1 MKLNKLLELIYHE
14 TGNLY
19 EFKAEE
25 LSLLDA
31 VNKLLYKLSGMD
43 RGDELTVVKLQE
55 FVNIILLK
63 LYHYKS
69 LGFVNTEVMEQ
80 NEVYLLFRSLYE
92 KYVDVFSKGNVHS
105 MFELEHFH
113 NVILLI
119 LILELDLKMLDPLLS
134 IDEID
139 DLKALRSKVLKNVS
153 APLRSSLSIK
163 SFVKRIYTGFDTEY
177 GTLEYG
183 KTDLLCLTTSTYIG
197 VFLRVKS
204 LKLDYTIT
212 NYHDTTQEPV
222 TSELLNLL
230 VRLIRLVKGKG
241 DQKIADLLLRLRSN
255 SDVEELSLKGDKL
268 FRFAKLLKPSDFINK
283 YFDLTADSSF
293 HSFRNLMDISL
304 NITKDLFTEDILKFT
319 SELLSVGIDV
329 ETTRLKI
336 HKEVYLLAHFTTADI
351 SSWSDFEEV
360 KELFSILRKCFI
372 TISNKKAYK
381 GWKVF
386 LRDTSLLSPTTQSL
400 GAIGELYSDLGL
412 NKIDLPKSSKNNMRL
427 FMQEDFNKF
436 KEYAIQD
443 SVITLWHALQVEY
456 SNYEFSNSFSIPIT
470 LSSLATNY
478 LYKELVDTVI
488 GRKNYHNPQVNGIF
502 GMKSLSKVFT
512 PLGIECC
519 GELHEYIDYYLG
531 SYHGGRNESFMY
543 GVINGTFYD
552 YDLPGAY
559 PTAMSLI
566 DYADWN
572 RQITIPK
579 MSGDDFMDKYGDYL
593 IESYTSL
600 KVKFQFPAS
609 VMYPNL
615 AVRLDK
621 GSVIYPL
628 SGVSFCTGLEIQLAL
643 ILGCKFTVDI
653 IQQDIK

>member
-1 MKLNKLLELIYHE
+1 M
-14 TGNLY
+14 
-19 EFKAEE
+19 
-25 LSLLDA
+25 
-31 VNKLLYKLSGMD
+31 
-43 RGDELTVVKLQE
+43 
-55 FVNIILLK
+55 
-63 LYHYKS
+63 
-69 LGFVNTEVMEQ
+69 
-80 NEVYLLFRSLYE
+80 
-92 KYVDVFSKGNVHS
+92 
-105 MFELEHFH
+105 
-113 NVILLI
+113 
-119 LILELDLKMLDPLLS
+119 
-134 IDEID
+134 
-139 DLKALRSKVLKNVS
+139 
-153 APLRSSLSIK
+153 
-163 SFVKRIYTGFDTEY
+163 
-177 GTLEYG
+177 EYG
-183 KTDLLCLTTSTYIG
+183 KTDLLCLTSG
-197 VFLRVKS
+197 
-204 LKLDYTIT
+204 
-212 NYHDTTQEPV
+212 
-222 TSELLNLL
+222 LLNLLNLFNLL

-241 DQKIADLLLRLRSN
+241 DHKIADLLLRLRSN

-360 KELFSILRKCFI
+360 KFSILRKCFI

-412 NKIDLPKSSKNNMRL
+412 NKIDLPKSSKDNMRL

-543 GVINGTFYD
+543 GVIKGTFYD

-559 PTAMSLI
+559 PTGMSLI
-566 DYADWN
+566 DYADWK
-572 RQITIPK
+572 RQQMISR
-579 MSGDDFMDKYGDYL
+579 MSGKDFMPKSNL
-593 IESYTSL
+593 IRSYTSL
-600 KVKFQFPAS
+600 KVKFKFPDS
-609 VMYPNL
+609 IMYPNL

>member
-1 MKLNKLLELIYHE
+1 MKLNKLNKLLELIYHE

-19 EFKAEE
+19 QFKAEE
-25 LSLLDA
+25 VSLLDA

-43 RGDELTVVKLQE
+43 REDELTVVKLEE
-55 FVNIILLK
+55 FVNKILLK

-119 LILELDLKMLDPLLS
+119 LILELELKMLDPLLS

-222 TSELLNLL
+222 TSDLLNLL

-255 SDVEELSLKGDKL
+255 SNVEELSLKGDKL
-268 FRFAKLLKPSDFINK
+268 FRFSKILKPSDFINK

-412 NKIDLPKSSKNNMRL
+412 NKIDLPKSSKDNMRL
-427 FMQEDFNKF
+427 FMQEDFNLF

-443 SVITLWHALQVEY
+443 SIITLWHALQVEY

-470 LSSLATNY
+470 FSCNKLL
-478 LYKELVDTVI
+478 
-488 GRKNYHNPQVNGIF
+488 
-502 GMKSLSKVFT
+502 M
-512 PLGIECC
+512 
-519 GELHEYIDYYLG
+519 
-531 SYHGGRNESFMY
+531 
-543 GVINGTFYD
+543 
-552 YDLPGAY
+552 
-559 PTAMSLI
+559 
-566 DYADWN
+566 
-572 RQITIPK
+572 
-579 MSGDDFMDKYGDYL
+579 
-593 IESYTSL
+593 
-600 KVKFQFPAS
+600 
-609 VMYPNL
+609 
-615 AVRLDK
+615 
-621 GSVIYPL
+621 
-628 SGVSFCTGLEIQLAL
+628 
-643 ILGCKFTVDI
+643 
-653 IQQDIK
+653 